1 MLSDALRHYI
11 RDRGISPA
19 ALAREIGQHRSTVT
33 RWLSG
38 ERGLSEETINKIAA
52 YLHLIPVP
60 SEAIQA
66 LLSMQTQMEQLK
78 SLHVRR
84 VEITDRL
91 VESIRLLA
99 EENARLREQ
108 LLVAS
113 PATSE
118 FGASLNELEA
128 QFRVIGEIAHR
139 GKDSQASTRSGRGP
153 KTSDPPQTPEH
164 GEWVETFDPAPLT
177 EGELEDLVRVTRSA
191 VVPDAI
197 PSGPSS
203 KQKGKKAGRK

>member
-52 YLHLIPVP
+52 YLDLIPVP

-66 LLSMQTQMEQLK
+66 LLSMHPQMEQRK
-78 SLHVRR
+78 SLHRRR
-84 VEITDRL
+84 VEITDKL

-108 LLVAS
+108 LSVAS

-118 FGASLNELEA
+118 LGASLEELLTLPDCR
-128 QFRVIGEIAHR
+128 FGVSKAH
-139 GKDSQASTRSGRGP
+139 
-153 KTSDPPQTPEH
+153 E
-164 GEWVETFDPAPLT
+164 
-177 EGELEDLVRVTRSA
+177 
-191 VVPDAI
+191 
-197 PSGPSS
+197 
-203 KQKGKKAGRK
+203 